1 MFKNLDHLLNN
12 YSPVSKEDKKA
23 IAATINMD
31 VAVTVDEY
39 GRVFD
44 EAGTYIA
51 DVYSRSSNMKLVEI
65 DHGERTVLKKGTLQ
79 QILGYLQKND
89 QVYNWILDEDPEAIM
104 PDLDSIE
111 CLADLQHELD
121 KVDLGWWSLKVE
133 L

>member
-12 YSPVSKEDKKA
+12 YSPVSKEDKKV
-23 IAATINMD
+23 IADTINKD

-51 DVYSRSSNMKLVEI
+51 DVVKREEAVKLVEI
-65 DHGERTVLKKGTLQ
+65 DHGNRTVLAKGTLQ
-79 QILGYLQKND
+79 QIISYLQKND
-89 QVYNWILDEDPEAIM
+89 QIYTWILDEEPEAIM
-104 PDLDSIE
+104 PDLDSVE
-111 CLADLQHELD
+111 NLADLQHELD
-121 KVDLGWWSLKVE
+121 KVDLSWWSLKVE